1 MNEMT
6 TIPQGAVTLALPDAA
21 TVEDWLGL
29 GRDLFTQRRQ
39 VDWLLADWVATGI
52 DRFGDQLQLALI
64 GGDLGVE
71 PKFLTAAAKTAAA
84 FPHSQR
90 DTALTLEH
98 HIHVADLPADERLSV
113 LKRAHE
119 EHWTAK
125 QTRVEVMKRKVASGQ
140 TTIFSDDD
148 FEHHELMAITRAW
161 NRARSSVR
169 QSFMELAGEAELGD
183 IDA

>member
-6 TIPQGAVTLALPDAA
+6 IIPPDAVQVSLPETA
-21 TVEDWLGL
+21 TIADWRDL
-29 GRDLFTQRRQ
+29 GRDLFAQRRQ
-39 VDWLLADWVATGI
+39 VDWLLADWIATGI
-52 DRFGDQLQLALI
+52 ERFGDQLELGLI

-71 PKFLTAAAKTAAA
+71 PKFLTAAAKTATA

-98 HIHVADLPADERLSV
+98 HIHVAGLPTDERLSL

-119 EHWTAK
+119 EHWTPK
-125 QTRVEVMKRKVASGQ
+125 QTRVEVMKRKVATGQ
-140 TTIFSDDD
+140 TTIFADDD

-161 NRARSSVR
+161 NRARASVR
-169 QSFMELAGEAELGD
+169 QSFIELAAEAELGD